1 MNPVQSEPAKSSTA
15 ETNQTSLTS
24 EASDSQTVERSS
36 ESASIIDQPQENRD
50 HPVTLESTFV
60 HGSEIGDSNVSDI
73 GTGTNELRRRRL
85 AFYDKS
91 NNGASNTDS
100 QERLSHIPHD
110 SSPAPPGDS
119 NIPADGSSV
128 DQQSHSGN
136 RDGTTESTQDS
147 SSDSV
152 PGRHMRVKIKY
163 LDDRQRQVEA
173 LPNETIGEFKR

>member
-1 MNPVQSEPAKSSTA
+1 M
-15 ETNQTSLTS
+15 
-24 EASDSQTVERSS
+24 ERPS
-36 ESASIIDQPQENRD
+36 ESASIVDQPYENRSQ
-50 HPVTLESTFV
+50 PVTLGSTFI
-60 HGSEIGDSNVSDI
+60 HSTELGDSNVS
-73 GTGTNELRRRRL
+73 NELRRRRL

-91 NNGASNTDS
+91 KNGASNTVS

-119 NIPADGSSV
+119 DSNVPADGSSV
-128 DQQSHSGN
+128 DQENQSGN
-136 RDGTTESTQDS
+136 RDGTTESVQAS

-173 LPNETIGEFKR
+173 LPDETIGEFKRWDG

>member
-1 MNPVQSEPAKSSTA
+1 M
-15 ETNQTSLTS
+15 
-24 EASDSQTVERSS
+24 ERSS
-36 ESASIIDQPQENRD
+36 ESASIIDQPCENRD
-50 HPVTLESTFV
+50 HPVTLESSFV
-60 HGSEIGDSNVSDI
+60 HGNEIGNSNVSDI

-100 QERLSHIPHD
+100 QERLSRIPHD
-110 SSPAPPGDS
+110 SSSASPGDR

-128 DQQSHSGN
+128 DQQSQSVN
-136 RDGTTESTQDS
+136 RDDTPESTRDS